1 MQHDLENMNRGEDG
15 LFVCL
20 FVCMVVVVVLQFILR
35 VGVFCPI
42 WCVNFY
48 PESRERESVCVR
60 ACVYVFFYLRLLFL
74 FYLNSMCTSVPI
86 CVMLCLFL

>member
-1 MQHDLENMNRGEDG
+1 
-15 LFVCL
+15 
-20 FVCMVVVVVLQFILR
+20 MVVVVVLQFILR

-60 ACVYVFFYLRLLFL
+60 ACVYVFLFTFTIFVLLVFNVHFCTDLCDALLISIIAKL
-74 FYLNSMCTSVPI
+74 FRNRHFKKQI
-86 CVMLCLFL
+86 